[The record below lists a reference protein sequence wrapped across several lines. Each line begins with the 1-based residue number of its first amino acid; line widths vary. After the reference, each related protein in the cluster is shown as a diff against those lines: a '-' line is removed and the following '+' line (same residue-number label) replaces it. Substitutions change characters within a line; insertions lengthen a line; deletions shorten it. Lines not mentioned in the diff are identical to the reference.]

1 MDTQITFKKTAPSDS
16 FKDIVRAEA
25 EKISEL
31 LGEAGVCRVTVEGM
45 AQNHQGKRFA
55 IHIEAVPEHGASV
68 RVQEEGP
75 TSSRSDPYSVI
86 HQGFRRLRQQLL
98 ASTEAKEQRRRRSQS
113 RKTA

>member
-1 MDTQITFKKTAPSDS
+1 METQITFKKTAPSDS
-16 FKDIVRAEA
+16 FKDIVQAEA
-25 EKISEL
+25 EKIAGL
-31 LGEAGVCRVTVEGM
+31 LGEAGICRVTVEGM

-75 TSSRSDPYSVI
+75 TSSRSDPYSVV
-86 HQGFRRLRQQLL
+86 HQGFRRLRQQLIS
-98 ASTEAKEQRRRRSQS
+98 ATGAEQKRRRKRES